1 MLSKG
6 RPAAQTVRV
15 HGARLRELLAVRDGD
30 EDDMRAAGSLG
41 RVDGV
46 DTLLILGLGVAL
58 PRFEEVRDEEQLL
71 RTRLLQR
78 LGQLQHIVCD
88 HGLRADGRD
97 LVAARRTPCG
107 AVDVKAGIDERA
119 AAFEATL
126 AGGARDQDLVSRHHK
141 LQCAAS
147 MRL

>member
-71 RTRLLQR
+71 CTERGLVTNV
-78 LGQLQHIVCD
+78 QLATEPAPVHVTQPQ
-88 HGLRADGRD
+88 
-97 LVAARRTPCG
+97 TPS
-107 AVDVKAGIDERA
+107 VQTKKPSP
-119 AAFEATL
+119 
-126 AGGARDQDLVSRHHK
+126 Q
-141 LQCAAS
+141 
-147 MRL
+147 